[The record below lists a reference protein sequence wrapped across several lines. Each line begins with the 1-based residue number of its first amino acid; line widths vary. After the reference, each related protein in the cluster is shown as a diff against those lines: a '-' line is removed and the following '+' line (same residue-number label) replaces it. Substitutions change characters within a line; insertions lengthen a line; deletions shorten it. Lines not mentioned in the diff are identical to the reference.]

1 MKRSG
6 LLNYLA
12 KITFALISSFV
23 IYFSFSTVVK
33 ASYAVIDAETG
44 RLLFG
49 YNPHEQRPIASLT
62 KIWTALV
69 TIENSDLDD
78 VVSISKQATYSEGS
92 SIYLEEGE
100 QVKVE
105 TLLYG
110 LMLRSGND
118 AAYALAEH
126 TGNSIDGFV
135 DLMNEKALYYGLKN
149 TKFKNPS
156 GLHHDEHLSSAYDTA
171 MMLKIAM
178 ENKQFKKIAS
188 TVYYKHPD
196 KKEITWQNKHRLLRE
211 GKYAIAGKTG
221 YTKVAGRTLATYFE
235 KDGKKIIVV
244 TLNEPNDWK
253 VHTALANEV
262 FSKYDVV
269 TIVKKGK
276 YKVLDN
282 TSVKLEKPIKLLL
295 NDEEQDNLKHILYLS
310 RKQKEFGIWNVFL
323 NNEVIYS
330 TRVPLK

>member
-1 MKRSG
+1 M
-6 LLNYLA
+6 NYLA
-12 KITFALISSFV
+12 KIIFALISTFIV
-23 IYFSFSTVVK
+23 YFSLSTDHEVHASFAVV
-33 ASYAVIDAETG
+33 DAESG

-78 VVSISKQATYSEGS
+78 VVTISRQATLSEGS
-92 SIYLEEGE
+92 SIYLEQGE
-100 QVKVE
+100 KLKVE

-126 TGNSIDGFV
+126 AGSSIEGFV
-135 DLMNEKALYYGLKN
+135 DLMNEKALLYGLNN
-149 TKFKNPS
+149 TKFMNPS

-171 MMLKIAM
+171 LMLKIAM
-178 ENKQFKKIAS
+178 ENKQFRKIAS
-188 TVYYKHPD
+188 TVYYKVPE
-196 KKEITWQNKHRLLRE
+196 KKGITWQNKHRLLRE
-211 GKYAIAGKTG
+211 GQYAVAGKTG
-221 YTKVAGRTLATYFE
+221 YTKIAGRTLATYFE

-253 VHTALANEV
+253 VHKALANEV

-269 TIVKKGK
+269 TIAKKGK
-276 YKVLDN
+276 YKVLDD
-282 TSVKLEKPIKLLL
+282 TTIKLNQPIKMLL
-295 NDEEQDNLKHILYLS
+295 NDEEQKNIKNILMLS
-310 RKQKEFGIWNVFL
+310 RKQREFGIWHVFL
-323 NNEVIYS
+323 NDEVIY
-330 TRVPLK
+330 TTKVTIK